1 MDVVGQFYLGF
12 IICKLDSDLF
22 IIDQHA
28 TDEKYNFEMLLRTTH
43 LQYQTLAIPLTLEL
57 TAINETTLIENLPVF
72 EKNGFKFSINSNAP
86 PTKKVSLLG
95 KLFSKNWEFA
105 KEDIDKL
112 IFMLQDAPEGTVCR
126 SSRISAMFASRACR
140 KSIMI
145 GTALKKS
152 TMKQLVQH
160 MGEMEQPWEMF
171 ENQEN
176 REKGQKLI
184 LRHWVNLHILILVNH
199 TIHNITVYSDQI
211 KNIHSS
217 ISIN

>member
-1 MDVVGQFYLGF
+1 MDVVGQFNLGF

-28 TDEKYNFEMLLRTTH
+28 TDEIYNFEMLLRTTH
-43 LQYQTLAIPLTLEL
+43 LQYQNLALPQTLEL
-57 TAINETTLIENLPVF
+57 TAVSETTLIENLPVF

-112 IFMLQDAPEGTVCR
+112 IFMLQDAPEGTLCR

-145 GTALKKS
+145 GAALKKS
-152 TMKQLVQH
+152 TIKQLVQH
-160 MGEMEQPWEMF
+160 MGEMEQPWVSL
-171 ENQEN
+171 
-176 REKGQKLI
+176 K
-184 LRHWVNLHILILVNH
+184 
-199 TIHNITVYSDQI
+199 
-211 KNIHSS
+211 
-217 ISIN
+217 